1 LKAAAQYWHSS
12 RELERAKPYYK
23 KAANASKEGELY
35 IFLGQVHFGLD
46 EFSEAEA
53 AIRAGIKKGKLK
65 DEAAAHMLL
74 GQINFENQKW
84 ESAIASFRECIDVA
98 ERQYD
103 DKKKKQ
109 KEKKKKVQD
118 QARKWV
124 TYTEGEEERVEALI
138 LKKRA
143 LGI

>member
-1 LKAAAQYWHSS
+1 
-12 RELERAKPYYK
+12 
-23 KAANASKEGELY
+23 
-35 IFLGQVHFGLD
+35 
-46 EFSEAEA
+46 
-53 AIRAGIKKGKLK
+53 
-65 DEAAAHMLL
+65 MLL
-74 GQINFENQKW
+74 GQIAFENQKW